1 MRTVFIHVA
10 DASQTVI
17 EAALSHSD
25 PGQSDPWIAY
35 EAGDPALYIRIGRSE
50 NETDPDENAQLVA
63 NLWEKISKPNH
74 SRPRP
79 WRDETV
85 FETTLQA
92 SFRLTRQPPSMAPQC

>member
-1 MRTVFIHVA
+1 MRTGVIHVA

-25 PGQSDPWIAY
+25 PGQSDPWSAY
-35 EAGDPALYIRIGRSE
+35 EDRDPALYIRIGRARKE
-50 NETDPDENAQLVA
+50 EDPHENAQQVA

-85 FETTLQA
+85 VETTLQA
-92 SFRLTRQPPSMAPQC
+92 RFRVTRQTPSS